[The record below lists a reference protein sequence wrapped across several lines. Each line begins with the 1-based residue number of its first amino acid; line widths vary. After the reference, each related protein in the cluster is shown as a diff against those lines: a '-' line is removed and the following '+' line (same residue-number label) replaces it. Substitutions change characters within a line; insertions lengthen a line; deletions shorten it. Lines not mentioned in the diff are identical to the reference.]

1 MKVQGYRTMFRR
13 GQTDVSDSVAGVLS
27 RLTPL
32 FEGEGMRTLQPR
44 PEMKITLDTNRSDIN
59 YVKITYNSQQ
69 DGAQAVAD
77 EWYYFAEFD
86 PNSPATPG
94 AAPYRLYVDW
104 WAMLIDWRGSD
115 PVGLNIKRG
124 HLIRSHKFI
133 NATAD
138 QKRGTGIAIQ
148 PHEPRKLLSVQQFG
162 TTTEQNTGVSIVC
175 LYHVSGSIF
184 SIPGTDKYIQ
194 TIVNIQPPTTDDN
207 LTKQDIANAVSWLSN
222 AGTVEYSVEY
232 TDEQGN
238 PQTYTESPT
247 VSSCDGI
254 WVLPR
259 WVYSEILDKSPLSLN
274 SATIKCQRQ
283 TSTGIIIPIG
293 LDKTKIYSGYVIAS
307 DCSYKKTASIA
318 GDLINFRYF
327 GNQGANIV
335 LPQTLEEITAEVLVT
350 FSMAQ
355 NSFSVKFAAGG
366 SVIDATNSFAI
377 NVMTENAQVAA
388 RNDIIKGGISAITAA
403 VGAAVGGPAGF
414 GAGLLLTGRG
424 VANAAASGVGMSNYS
439 RYSEGMNGIDN
450 IEAIDFSAGIN
461 KYICGCAL
469 VTYNPDNVNEVSAEY
484 NDHGAI
490 GTMSIANL
498 NRDTGHNYNFVQF
511 SDDLEFIN
519 YGYPQDGINAVRD
532 LLVRG
537 VRIWNDTSITQF
549 LGGTTWQSIS

>member
-104 WAMLIDWRGSD
+104 WAMMIDWRGSD

-133 NATAD
+133 SATVD

-148 PHEPRKLLSVQQFG
+148 PHEPRKLINWSVPVA
-162 TTTEQNTGVSIVC
+162 GVFMVA
-175 LYHVSGSIF
+175 LYHVNGSIF
-184 SIPGTDKYIQ
+184 SIPGTDKYLQ
-194 TIVNIQPPTTDDN
+194 VVVPVASSTDQ
-207 LTKQDIANAVSWLSN
+207 TKQGIANIAAWLAN
-222 AGTVEYSVEY
+222 AQTVEYSVQY
-232 TDEQGN
+232 TDDQGAA
-238 PQTYTESPT
+238 QTYTEKPE
-247 VSSCDGI
+247 VSECAGV
-254 WVLPR
+254 WVLPN
-259 WVYSEILDKSPLSLN
+259 I
-274 SATIKCQRQ
+274 
-283 TSTGIIIPIG
+283 
-293 LDKTKIYSGYVIAS
+293 IYSKMIAEAEDALNIATVNCQKRNSTAVVVPVGVPQTKSFSGYAIGNDVS
-307 DCSYKKTASIA
+307 VSYKTNVTGNIQR
-318 GDLINFRYF
+318 FRYF
-327 GNQGANIV
+327 GNPGANIV
-335 LPQTLEEITAEVLVT
+335 IPPTLETISTEILAL
-350 FSMAQ
+350 FSIAQ
-355 NSFSVKFAAGG
+355 NSFSVKFSAAG
-366 SVIDATNSFAI
+366 STIDATNSFLV
-377 NVMTENAQVAA
+377 NVSTENAELAA

-424 VANAAASGVGMSNYS
+424 VANAAASGVGLSNYS

-450 IEAIDFSAGIN
+450 TTAIDYSAGEN
-461 KYICGCAL
+461 KWISSCAM
-469 VTYNPDNVNEVSAEY
+469 VEYTPDNVNEVNAEY
-484 NDHGAI
+484 NDHGAT
-490 GTMSIANL
+490 GTMYLAL
-498 NRDTGHNYNFVQF
+498 LDRDTGHNYNFVQF
-511 SDDLEFIN
+511 SDDLEFVN
-519 YGYPQDGINAVRD
+519 YGYPQDGIDAVRD
-532 LLVRG
+532 MLVRG
-537 VRIWNDTSITQF
+537 IRIWNDTSATQF
-549 LGGTTWQSIS
+549 LGGTTWQSNS

>member
-59 YVKITYNSQQ
+59 YIKITYNSQQ

-133 NATAD
+133 GATTD

-148 PHEPRKLLSVQQFG
+148 PHEPRKLINWSVPVA
-162 TTTEQNTGVSIVC
+162 GVFMVA
-175 LYHVSGSIF
+175 LYHVNGSIF
-184 SIPGTDKYIQ
+184 SIPGTDKYLQ
-194 TIVNIQPPTTDDN
+194 VVVPVNSSTDQ
-207 LTKQDIANAVSWLSN
+207 TKQGISNIAAWLANAQ
-222 AGTVEYSVEY
+222 TVEYSVQY
-232 TDEQGN
+232 TDDQGAA
-238 PQTYTESPT
+238 QTYTEKPE
-247 VSSCDGI
+247 VSECAGV
-254 WVLPR
+254 WVLPN
-259 WVYSEILDKSPLSLN
+259 I
-274 SATIKCQRQ
+274 
-283 TSTGIIIPIG
+283 
-293 LDKTKIYSGYVIAS
+293 IYSKIIAEAEDALNIATVNCQKRNSTAVVVPVGVPQTKSFSGYAIGNDVS
-307 DCSYKKTASIA
+307 VSYKTNVTGNIQR
-318 GDLINFRYF
+318 FRYF
-327 GNQGANIV
+327 GNPGANIV
-335 LPQTLEEITAEVLVT
+335 IPPTLETISTEILAL
-350 FSMAQ
+350 FSIAQ
-355 NSFSVKFAAGG
+355 NSFSVKFSAAG
-366 SVIDATNSFAI
+366 STIDATNSFLV
-377 NVMTENAQVAA
+377 NVNTENAEIAA

-424 VANAAASGVGMSNYS
+424 VANAAASGVGLSNYS

-450 IEAIDFSAGIN
+450 TTAIDYSAGEN
-461 KYICGCAL
+461 KWISSCAL
-469 VTYNPDNVNEVSAEY
+469 VEYIPDNVNEVTAEY
-484 NDHGAI
+484 NDHGAT
-490 GTMSIANL
+490 GTMFLAL
-498 NRDTGHNYNFVQF
+498 LDRDTGHNYNFVQF

-519 YGYPQDGINAVRD
+519 YGFPQDGINAVRD

-537 VRIWNDTSITQF
+537 VRIWNDTSTTQF
-549 LGGTTWQSIS
+549 LGGTTWQSNS

>member
-94 AAPYRLYVDW
+94 AAPYHLYVDW

-133 NATAD
+133 SATVD

-148 PHEPRKLLSVQQFG
+148 PHEPRKLINWSVPVA
-162 TTTEQNTGVSIVC
+162 GVFMVA
-175 LYHVSGSIF
+175 LYHVNGSIF
-184 SIPGTDKYIQ
+184 SIPGTDKYLQ
-194 TIVNIQPPTTDDN
+194 VVVPVASSTDQ
-207 LTKQDIANAVSWLSN
+207 TKQGISNIAAWLANAQ
-222 AGTVEYSVEY
+222 TVEYSVQY
-232 TDEQGN
+232 TDDQGAA
-238 PQTYTESPT
+238 QTYTEKPE
-247 VSSCDGI
+247 VSECAGV
-254 WVLPR
+254 WVLPN
-259 WVYSEILDKSPLSLN
+259 I
-274 SATIKCQRQ
+274 
-283 TSTGIIIPIG
+283 
-293 LDKTKIYSGYVIAS
+293 IYSKMIAEAEDALNIATVNCQKRNSTAVVVPVGVPQTKSFSGYAIGNDVS
-307 DCSYKKTASIA
+307 VSYKTNVTGNIQR
-318 GDLINFRYF
+318 FRYF
-327 GNQGANIV
+327 GNPGANIV
-335 LPQTLEEITAEVLVT
+335 IPPTLETISTEILAL
-350 FSMAQ
+350 FSIAQ
-355 NSFSVKFAAGG
+355 NSFSVKFSAAG
-366 SVIDATNSFAI
+366 STIDATNSFLV
-377 NVMTENAQVAA
+377 NVSTENAEIAA

-424 VANAAASGVGMSNYS
+424 VANAAASGVGLSNYS

-450 IEAIDFSAGIN
+450 TTAIDYSAGEN
-461 KYICGCAL
+461 KWISSCAM
-469 VTYNPDNVNEVSAEY
+469 VEYTPDNVNEVNAEY
-484 NDHGAI
+484 NDHGAT
-490 GTMSIANL
+490 GTMYLAL
-498 NRDTGHNYNFVQF
+498 LDRDTGHNYNFVQF
-511 SDDLEFIN
+511 SDDLEFVN
-519 YGYPQDGINAVRD
+519 YGYPQDGINAIRD
-532 LLVRG
+532 MLVRG
-537 VRIWNDTSITQF
+537 VRIWNDTSATQF
-549 LGGTTWQSIS
+549 LGGTTWQSNS

>member
-32 FEGEGMRTLQPR
+32 FEGDGMRTLQPR

-133 NATAD
+133 SATVD

-148 PHEPRKLLSVQQFG
+148 PHEPRKLINWSVPVA
-162 TTTEQNTGVSIVC
+162 GVFMVA
-175 LYHVSGSIF
+175 LYHVNGSIF
-184 SIPGTDKYIQ
+184 SIPGTDKYLQ
-194 TIVNIQPPTTDDN
+194 VVVPVASSTDQ
-207 LTKQDIANAVSWLSN
+207 TKQGIANIAAWLAN
-222 AGTVEYSVEY
+222 AQTVEYSVQY
-232 TDEQGN
+232 TDDQGAA
-238 PQTYTESPT
+238 QTYTEKPE
-247 VSSCDGI
+247 VSECAGV
-254 WVLPR
+254 WVLPNII
-259 WVYSEILDKSPLSLN
+259 YSKMIAEAEDALN
-274 SATIKCQRQ
+274 IATVNCQKRN
-283 TSTGIIIPIG
+283 STGVVVPVG
-293 LDKTKIYSGYVIAS
+293 VPQTKSFSGYAIGNDVS
-307 DCSYKKTASIA
+307 VSYKTNVTGNIQR
-318 GDLINFRYF
+318 FRYF
-327 GNQGANIV
+327 GNPGANIV
-335 LPQTLEEITAEVLVT
+335 IPPTLETISTEILAL
-350 FSMAQ
+350 FSIAQ
-355 NSFSVKFAAGG
+355 NSFSVKFSAAG
-366 SVIDATNSFAI
+366 STIDATNSFLV
-377 NVMTENAQVAA
+377 NVSTENAELAA

-424 VANAAASGVGMSNYS
+424 VANAAASGVGLSNYS

-450 IEAIDFSAGIN
+450 TTAIDYSAGEN
-461 KYICGCAL
+461 KWISSCAM
-469 VTYNPDNVNEVSAEY
+469 VEYTPDNVNEVNAEY
-484 NDHGAI
+484 NDHGAT
-490 GTMSIANL
+490 GTMYLAL
-498 NRDTGHNYNFVQF
+498 LDRDTGHNYNFVQF
-511 SDDLEFIN
+511 SDDLEFVN
-519 YGYPQDGINAVRD
+519 YGYPQEGCNAVRD
-532 LLVRG
+532 MLVRG
-537 VRIWNDTSITQF
+537 VRIWNDTSATQF
-549 LGGTTWQSIS
+549 LGGTTWQSNS

>member
-32 FEGEGMRTLQPR
+32 FEGDGMRTLQPR

-59 YVKITYNSQQ
+59 YIKITYNSQQ
-69 DGAQAVAD
+69 DGVQAVAD

-133 NATAD
+133 SATAD

-148 PHEPRKLLSVQQFG
+148 PHEPRKLVNW
-162 TTTEQNTGVSIVC
+162 TVPVAGVFIVA
-175 LYHVSGSIF
+175 LYHVNSSIF
-184 SIPGTDKYIQ
+184 SIPGTDKYLQ
-194 TIVNIQPPTTDDN
+194 VVVPVNSSTDQ
-207 LTKQDIANAVSWLSN
+207 TKQGIANIAAWLAN
-222 AGTVEYSVEY
+222 AQTVEYSVQY
-232 TDEQGN
+232 TDDQGAA
-238 PQTYTESPT
+238 QTYTEKPK
-247 VSSCDGI
+247 VSECAGV
-254 WVLPR
+254 WVLPN
-259 WVYSEILDKSPLSLN
+259 I
-274 SATIKCQRQ
+274 
-283 TSTGIIIPIG
+283 
-293 LDKTKIYSGYVIAS
+293 IYSKMIAEAEDALNIATVNCQKRNSTAVVVPVGVPQTKSFSGYAIGNDVS
-307 DCSYKKTASIA
+307 VSYKTNVA
-318 GDLINFRYF
+318 GNIQRFRYF
-327 GNQGANIV
+327 GNPGANIV
-335 LPQTLEEITAEVLVT
+335 IPPTLETISTEILAL
-350 FSMAQ
+350 FSIAQ
-355 NSFSVKFAAGG
+355 NSFSVKFSAAG
-366 SVIDATNSFAI
+366 STIDATNSFLV
-377 NVMTENAQVAA
+377 NVNTENAEIAA

-424 VANAAASGVGMSNYS
+424 VANAAASGVGLSNYS

-450 IEAIDFSAGIN
+450 TTAIDYSAGEN
-461 KYICGCAL
+461 KWISSCAL
-469 VTYNPDNVNEVSAEY
+469 AEYTPDNVNEVTAEY
-484 NDHGAI
+484 NDHGAT
-490 GTMSIANL
+490 GTMYLAL
-498 NRDTGHNYNFVQF
+498 LDRDTGNNYNFVQF

-519 YGYPQDGINAVRD
+519 YGYPQEGIIAVRD

-537 VRIWNDTSITQF
+537 VRIWNDTSTTQF
-549 LGGTTWQSIS
+549 LGGTTWQSTS

>member
-13 GQTDVSDSVAGVLS
+13 GQTDVSDSVAAVLS

-59 YVKITYNSQQ
+59 YIKITYNSQQ

-133 NATAD
+133 SATAD

-148 PHEPRKLLSVQQFG
+148 PHEPRKLINWNVPVA
-162 TTTEQNTGVSIVC
+162 GVFLVA
-175 LYHVSGSIF
+175 LYHVNGSIF
-184 SIPGTDKYIQ
+184 SIPGTDKYLQ
-194 TIVNIQPPTTDDN
+194 VVVPVNSSTDQ
-207 LTKQDIANAVSWLSN
+207 TKQGIANIAAWLAN
-222 AGTVEYSVEY
+222 AQTVEYSVQY
-232 TDEQGN
+232 TDDQGAA
-238 PQTYTESPT
+238 QTYTEKPE
-247 VSSCDGI
+247 VSECSGV
-254 WVLPR
+254 WVLPNII
-259 WVYSEILDKSPLSLN
+259 YSKMIAEAGDALN
-274 SATIKCQRQ
+274 IATVNCQKRN
-283 TSTGIIIPIG
+283 STGIVVPVG
-293 LDKTKIYSGYVIAS
+293 VPQTKSFSGYAIGNDVAV
-307 DCSYKKTASIA
+307 SYKTNVA
-318 GDLINFRYF
+318 GNIQRFRYF
-327 GNQGANIV
+327 GNPGANIV
-335 LPQTLEEITAEVLVT
+335 IPPTLETISTEILAL
-350 FSMAQ
+350 FSIAQ
-355 NSFSVKFAAGG
+355 NSFSVKFSAAG
-366 SVIDATNSFAI
+366 STIDATNSFLV
-377 NVMTENAQVAA
+377 NVSTENAELAA

-424 VANAAASGVGMSNYS
+424 VANAAASGVGLSNYS

-450 IEAIDFSAGIN
+450 TMAIDYSAGEN
-461 KYICGCAL
+461 KWISSCAL
-469 VTYNPDNVNEVSAEY
+469 VEYMPDNVNEVNAEY
-484 NDHGAI
+484 NDHGAT
-490 GTMSIANL
+490 GTMYLAL
-498 NRDTGHNYNFVQF
+498 LDRDTGHNYNFVQF
-511 SDDLEFIN
+511 SDDLEFVN

-537 VRIWNDTSITQF
+537 VRIWNDTSTTQF
-549 LGGTTWQSIS
+549 LGGTMWQSNS

>member
-69 DGAQAVAD
+69 DGAQAVAN

-133 NATAD
+133 NATND

-148 PHEPRKLLSVQQFG
+148 PHEPRKLINWSVPVA
-162 TTTEQNTGVSIVC
+162 GVFMVA
-175 LYHVSGSIF
+175 LYHVNGSIF
-184 SIPGTDKYIQ
+184 SIPGTDKYLQ
-194 TIVNIQPPTTDDN
+194 VIVSVTSSTDQ
-207 LTKQDIANAVSWLSN
+207 TKQGIANIAAWLAN
-222 AGTVEYSVEY
+222 AQTVEYSVQY
-232 TDEQGN
+232 TDDQGAA
-238 PQTYTESPT
+238 QTYTEKPE
-247 VSSCDGI
+247 VSECAGV
-254 WVLPR
+254 WVLPN
-259 WVYSEILDKSPLSLN
+259 I
-274 SATIKCQRQ
+274 
-283 TSTGIIIPIG
+283 
-293 LDKTKIYSGYVIAS
+293 IYSKMIAEAGGALNIATVNCQKRNSTAVVVPVGVPQTKSFSGYAIGNDIAV
-307 DCSYKKTASIA
+307 SYKTSVTGNIQR
-318 GDLINFRYF
+318 FRYF
-327 GNQGANIV
+327 GNPGANIV
-335 LPQTLEEITAEVLVT
+335 IPPTLETISTEILAL
-350 FSMAQ
+350 FSIAQ
-355 NSFSVKFAAGG
+355 NSFSVKFSAAG
-366 SVIDATNSFAI
+366 STIDATNSFLV
-377 NVMTENAQVAA
+377 NVNTENAEIAA

-424 VANAAASGVGMSNYS
+424 VANAAASGVGLSNYS

-450 IEAIDFSAGIN
+450 TTAIDYSSGEN
-461 KYICGCAL
+461 KWISSCAL
-469 VTYNPDNVNEVSAEY
+469 AEYTPDNVNEVTAEY
-484 NDHGAI
+484 NDHGAT
-490 GTMSIANL
+490 GTMYLAL
-498 NRDTGHNYNFVQF
+498 LDRDTGHNYNFVQF

-537 VRIWNDTSITQF
+537 VRIWNDTSTTQF
-549 LGGTTWQSIS
+549 LGGTTWQSNS

>member
-59 YVKITYNSQQ
+59 YVKITYNAQQ

-133 NATAD
+133 SATAD

-148 PHEPRKLLSVQQFG
+148 PHEPRKLVNWSVPVA
-162 TTTEQNTGVSIVC
+162 GVFLVA
-175 LYHVSGSIF
+175 LYHVNGSIF
-184 SIPGTDKYIQ
+184 SIPGTDKYLQ
-194 TIVNIQPPTTDDN
+194 VVVSVNSSTDQ
-207 LTKQDIANAVSWLSN
+207 TKQGIANIAAWLAN
-222 AGTVEYSVEY
+222 AQTVEYSVQY
-232 TDEQGN
+232 TDDQGAA
-238 PQTYTESPT
+238 QTYTEKPKISECAG
-247 VSSCDGI
+247 V
-254 WVLPR
+254 WVLPN
-259 WVYSEILDKSPLSLN
+259 I
-274 SATIKCQRQ
+274 
-283 TSTGIIIPIG
+283 
-293 LDKTKIYSGYVIAS
+293 IYSKMIAEAGDALNIAAVNCQKRNSTSVVVPVGVPQTKNFSGYAIGNDVS
-307 DCSYKKTASIA
+307 VSYKTNVTGNIQR
-318 GDLINFRYF
+318 FRYF
-327 GNQGANIV
+327 GNPGANIV
-335 LPQTLEEITAEVLVT
+335 IPPTLETISTEILAL
-350 FSMAQ
+350 FSIAQ
-355 NSFSVKFAAGG
+355 NSFSVKFSAAG
-366 SVIDATNSFAI
+366 STIDATNSFLV
-377 NVMTENAQVAA
+377 NVSAENAELAA
-388 RNDIIKGGISAITAA
+388 RNDIIKGGVSAITAA

-424 VANAAASGVGMSNYS
+424 VANAAASGVGLSNYS

-450 IEAIDFSAGIN
+450 TTAIDYSTGEN
-461 KYICGCAL
+461 KWISSCAL
-469 VTYNPDNVNEVSAEY
+469 VEYTPDNVNEVNAEY
-484 NDHGAI
+484 NDNGAT
-490 GTMSIANL
+490 GTMYLAL
-498 NRDTGHNYNFVQF
+498 LDRDTGHNYNFVQF
-511 SDDLEFIN
+511 SDDLEFVN

-532 LLVRG
+532 MLVRG
-537 VRIWNDTSITQF
+537 VRIWNDTSATQF
-549 LGGTTWQSIS
+549 LGGTTWQSNS

>member
-32 FEGEGMRTLQPR
+32 FDGEGMRTLQPR

-59 YVKITYNSQQ
+59 YIKITYNSQQ
-69 DGAQAVAD
+69 DGAQAVDD

-133 NATAD
+133 SATAD

-148 PHEPRKLLSVQQFG
+148 PHEPRKLVNWSVPVA
-162 TTTEQNTGVSIVC
+162 GVFMVA
-175 LYHVSGSIF
+175 LYHVNGSIF
-184 SIPGTDKYIQ
+184 SIPGTDKYLQ
-194 TIVNIQPPTTDDN
+194 VVVPVNSSTDQ
-207 LTKQDIANAVSWLSN
+207 TKQGIANIAAWLAN
-222 AGTVEYSVEY
+222 AQTVEYSVQY
-232 TDEQGN
+232 TDDQGAA
-238 PQTYTESPT
+238 QTYTEKPE
-247 VSSCDGI
+247 VSECAGV
-254 WVLPR
+254 WVLPN
-259 WVYSEILDKSPLSLN
+259 I
-274 SATIKCQRQ
+274 
-283 TSTGIIIPIG
+283 
-293 LDKTKIYSGYVIAS
+293 IYSKMIAEAEDALNIATVNCQKRNSTAVVVPVGVPQTKSFSGYAIGNDVS
-307 DCSYKKTASIA
+307 VSYKTNVA
-318 GDLINFRYF
+318 GNIQRFRYF
-327 GNQGANIV
+327 GNPGANIV
-335 LPQTLEEITAEVLVT
+335 IPPTLETISTEILAL
-350 FSMAQ
+350 FSIAQ
-355 NSFSVKFAAGG
+355 NSFSVKFSAAG
-366 SVIDATNSFAI
+366 STIDATNSFLV
-377 NVMTENAQVAA
+377 NVSTENAELAA

-424 VANAAASGVGMSNYS
+424 VANAAASGVGLSNYS

-450 IEAIDFSAGIN
+450 TTAIDYSAGEN
-461 KYICGCAL
+461 KWISSCAL
-469 VTYNPDNVNEVSAEY
+469 AEYTPDNVNEVTAEY
-484 NDHGAI
+484 NDHGAT
-490 GTMSIANL
+490 GTMYLAL
-498 NRDTGHNYNFVQF
+498 LDRDTGHNYNFVQF
-511 SDDLEFIN
+511 SDDLEFVN

-537 VRIWNDTSITQF
+537 VRIWNDTSITKF
-549 LGGTTWQSIS
+549 LGGTTWQSNS